1 MKIGRLHLKLTE
13 FEKFY
18 SNDESLLEDETY
30 ELLINCA
37 DLFTIKLESTD
48 LQALLQYFSQK
59 QTKEDAGGN
68 IMTEDLQETPQKLK
82 HSNIETYVSINGV
95 PES

>member
-18 SNDESLLEDETY
+18 SSDESLLEDETY

-48 LQALLQYFSQK
+48 LQALLQYFS
-59 QTKEDAGGN
+59 
-68 IMTEDLQETPQKLK
+68 
-82 HSNIETYVSINGV
+82 
-95 PES
+95 